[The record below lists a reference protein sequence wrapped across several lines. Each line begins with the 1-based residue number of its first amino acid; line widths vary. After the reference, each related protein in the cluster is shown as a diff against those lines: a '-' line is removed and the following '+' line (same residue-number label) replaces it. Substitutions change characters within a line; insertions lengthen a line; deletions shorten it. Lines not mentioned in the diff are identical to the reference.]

1 MSQSVLYDAPG
12 PRAIRRSRIISVVS
26 AVLIALGIAWLI
38 FTLAAP
44 RETAGGSTQVGLFDP
59 SRWDI
64 LLDLAFWRAI
74 GRGVLGTLQMAG
86 VAAVLAMIIGILF
99 SFGRTARTAW
109 IRVPTAVLL
118 EFFRG
123 MPVLLMMLFVLL
135 VFASGAYVAG
145 VAALAVYNGALI
157 GEILRAGIASLPR
170 GQAEAGLAIGLTPIK
185 TRFLI
190 EFPQAFR
197 QMLPIII
204 AQMVVLLKDTALAY
218 IVGYPELLRIGVN
231 NLANFYGN
239 RYFFTLFFVV
249 LVIYLAINLSLSWV
263 ARFVA
268 RRTGS
273 KSVLDATVPMVDE
286 SATVAGGIGVGKG
299 PAGGG
304 EGNQP

>member
-12 PRAIRRSRIISVVS
+12 PRARRRSRMISIVS
-26 AVLIALGIAWLI
+26 AILIAAGIAWLI
-38 FTLAAP
+38 VTLAAP
-44 RETAGGSTQVGLFDP
+44 RVTAGGSTQPGMFDA

-64 LLDLAFWRAI
+64 FLDLAVWRAVW
-74 GRGVLGTLQMAG
+74 RGVLATLQMAA
-86 VAAVLAMIIGILF
+86 VAAVFALIIGILF
-99 SFGRTARTAW
+99 SFGRTARSAF
-109 IRVPTAVLL
+109 IRVPTTVLL

-135 VFASGAYVAG
+135 VFSTGSYWAG
-145 VAALAVYNGALI
+145 VTALAVYNGALI
-157 GEILRAGIASLPR
+157 GEILRAGIRSLPR
-170 GQAEAGLAIGLTPIK
+170 GQSEAGLAIGLTPIA

-218 IVGYPELLRIGVN
+218 IVGYSELLRIVVN
-231 NLANFYGN
+231 NLSNFYGN
-239 RYFFTLFFVV
+239 DYFFSLFFVV
-249 LVIYLAINLSLSWV
+249 LVIYLVINLTLSWI

-273 KSVLDATVPMVDE
+273 KSVNDAKIPGRGIFGM
-286 SATVAGGIGVGKG
+286 AGIGGGGAGAGGSST
-299 PAGGG
+299 
-304 EGNQP
+304 